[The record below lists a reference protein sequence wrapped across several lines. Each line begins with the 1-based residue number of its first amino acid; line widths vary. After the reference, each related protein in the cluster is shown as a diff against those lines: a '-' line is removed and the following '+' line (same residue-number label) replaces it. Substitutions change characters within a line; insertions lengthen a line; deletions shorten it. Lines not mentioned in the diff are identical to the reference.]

1 MGELKEHTMTNIPF
15 RIDPHP
21 SDMAV
26 STMAEAEAFTTDD
39 HTELNRTHY
48 TSPEETTYAGVWEC
62 APTHEDIDAYPV
74 HELMTIVSGKIT
86 LTHKDGTKEHL
97 AAGDSFY
104 IGKGTPV
111 VWEITETL
119 RKIYMITE

>member
-1 MGELKEHTMTNIPF
+1 MTNIPF

-21 SDMAV
+21 AKMEPSSMV
-26 STMAEAEAFTTDD
+26 EAEVFTTSD
-39 HTELNRTHY
+39 HTELNHTHY
-48 TSPEETTYAGVWEC
+48 INEDETTYSGVWEC
-62 APTHEDIDAYPV
+62 APTREVIDAYPV

-86 LTHKDGTKEHL
+86 VTHADGTAEHL
-97 AAGDSFY
+97 GAGDSFY
-104 IGKGTPV
+104 IAKGKKM